1 MNWQPIETA
10 PKDGSLILLGAPNGV
25 WVGKHLPA
33 YTSGFAPKNPWS
45 SMLLNHDH
53 MAERYT
59 RPTHWMPLPAAPGAE
74 APLDPAGE
82 REAFEAWFS
91 AAHHDRLDRNMPD
104 KSYNSPGAECAWSAW
119 QARATSAHQTPAETL
134 AAKESP

>member
-25 WVGKHLPA
+25 WVGKHLPV

-59 RPTHWMPLPAAPGAE
+59 RPTHWMPLPAAPGDE
-74 APLDPAGE
+74 PAAVEPDADGE
-82 REAFEAWFS
+82 RYRWLRDEGRFNDFRVEQETNGWMKTHS
-91 AAHHDRLDRNMPD
+91 
-104 KSYNSPGAECAWSAW
+104 
-119 QARATSAHQTPAETL
+119 RATLDAAIDAARSGQA